1 MLRILDSQSTGK
13 TRKLLT
19 YAKENNCTV
28 ICPIP
33 GRMKDKAQR
42 YELGYIDCMSYEEF
56 LNAYT
61 EGTLPAGNYVVDE
74 LEKLFSMMFRN
85 GAVLSGYDITVDL

>member
-1 MLRILDSQSTGK
+1 MLRIIDSQSTGK

-28 ICPIP
+28 ICSIP

-42 YELGYIDCMSYEEF
+42 YNLGYVDCMSYEAF
-56 LNAYT
+56 LNEYK

-74 LEKLFSMMFRN
+74 LEKLFSLMFIN
-85 GAVLSGYDITVDL
+85 GAVLSGYDITTDL